1 MYIIELFHGGPEQDA
16 VQPAHNEL
24 VTEANQAQLVV
35 LYPGRFQ
42 PFHLGHADVFR
53 SLQSKFGRNNVFIAT
68 SNVTDAKK
76 SPFNFADKTT
86 IMHAA
91 GVPADRVLET
101 TSPYKLPAQFDPA
114 STIFVVAVGAPDAD
128 RLRPD
133 STKKDGTPGYYKTF
147 KSLAECE
154 TADKHGYVV
163 IADERHFA
171 INLNGQEVDVSH
183 GTPSRA
189 AWNMVRNDPAG
200 RAEYMTQMFG
210 RADPELGRILD
221 KIPATT
227 QTTESKQMATQTK
240 PTDPEDFDALV
251 TSVGQKAK
259 QGPMKTVWVPAKHGT
274 GGHYRVV
281 PVNSSPVKEDDAP
294 LTRADYM
301 SRRKALQ
308 QIQMDPALTRDPSL
322 RKELIKKIARLTMQ
336 ARAAGVL
343 PESVYSV
350 HMQENKLFEARAI
363 VSTIKHLKESIVQE
377 GEFNDSLKSRA
388 SALVGKIMGVAPEKP
403 KYQIGQRVS
412 YETNPR
418 QPDWKDGGKG
428 SGVITDYKNGHYM
441 INGQPVNHFEIKS
454 VAQEAVG
461 QFNDDDWYE
470 VDAKSNTVLRN
481 IGGPSAYRAVASQP
495 IKLPNGNTAVRGM
508 QAKRLAKK

>member
-1 MYIIELFHGGPEQDA
+1 MYIIELFHGGPEQDTA
-16 VQPAHNEL
+16 QLGHNVNEL
-24 VTEANQAQLVV
+24 VAEANQAQLVV

-53 SLQSKFGRNNVFIAT
+53 SLQAKFGRSNVFIAT

-76 SPFNFADKTT
+76 SPFNFTDKTT

-101 TSPYKLPAQFDPA
+101 TSPYKLPAQFNPA
-114 STIFVVAVGAPDAD
+114 STIFVVAVGAPDAA
-128 RLRPD
+128 RLSPD
-133 STKKDGTPGYYKTF
+133 GTKKDGTPGYFKTF

-171 INLNGQEVDVSH
+171 ISLKGQEVDVSH
-183 GTPSRA
+183 GTPSRQ

-200 RAEYMTQMFG
+200 RTEYMTQMFG

-227 QTTESKQMATQTK
+227 QTTESKQMATRTK

-294 LTRADYM
+294 MTRADYM
-301 SRRKALQ
+301 ARRRALQ
-308 QIQMDPALTRDPSL
+308 QIQMDPAMTRDPAL

-377 GEFNDSLKSRA
+377 G
-388 SALVGKIMGVAPEKP
+388 AL
-403 KYQIGQRVS
+403 
-412 YETNPR
+412 
-418 QPDWKDGGKG
+418 
-428 SGVITDYKNGHYM
+428 
-441 INGQPVNHFEIKS
+441 
-454 VAQEAVG
+454 
-461 QFNDDDWYE
+461 NDDDWYE

-481 IGGPSAYRAVASQP
+481 IGGPSAYRAVAGQP
-495 IKLPNGNTAVRGM
+495 VKLPNGNTAVRGM
-508 QAKRLAKK
+508 QAKRLTQEGVSDIAKGVKRLVKGKPSKSQVADKYLNRAAGAAHNIGSLGKPAVDSMMKNMDRVNKVNALPKKK